1 MATMDFFE
9 AQAAAHRTTLRLIA
23 LFAGAVAT
31 LVALTVLLVAAV
43 IAWSTPP
50 TGLLS
55 WEKLFAAITP
65 GLAFGIAGGV
75 ILLVGLASVFRL
87 LSLSGGG
94 RAVADALGGRLIPTA
109 TDDPAE
115 RRLLNVVEEMAIAS
129 GLPVPPVYLL
139 EEDGINAFAAGYGP
153 DDAVIGVT
161 RGTLELLDRDELQ
174 GVVAHEFSHVL
185 NGDMRL
191 NLRLT
196 AVLFGILVIGIVG
209 RSLVGRRTTSSRSSR
224 SSRGSSGPA
233 QVIALAVGL
242 MVIGYTGT
250 FFGNLIKA
258 AVSRQREFLA
268 DASSV
273 QFTRNP
279 RGIADALRKIG
290 GHYAGSSVG
299 HGRADEMSHMFFGEA
314 VSGFLGGLG
323 ATHPPLDERIRAVQP
338 TWDGTFVEPKPAA
351 PEPEEAPR
359 EEQGA
364 PFDTP
369 LDALLVMPAAMAAAG
384 AAGGTPS
391 AGGTALGASIGHV
404 TPEDVSH
411 AREIIGELPR
421 VYHDAAHDP
430 FGARA
435 AIYALLI
442 PADASEAERA
452 LAHLDAHAEPGVPE
466 LLRDLLAHRD
476 ALPAG
481 ARITLI
487 HIAMPAL
494 KALSEPQYLRFRDNL
509 VAIIKLDARID
520 RFEWVLH
527 QVVRKELRPHFEGV
541 RRRRMG
547 SLRVRNA
554 AEACWTLLSA
564 LANIDL
570 AEDAAA
576 EAACRAGL
584 ATLGLEDE
592 LARRGGA
599 AERDDRNQ
607 KRLTEAMRHLRDLH
621 PLDQPRLLKAAIAT
635 VEHDGIVSAE
645 EHELLA
651 GVAAVLDCPL
661 PPLALHG

>member
-43 IAWSTPP
+43 VAWSTPP
-50 TGLLS
+50 TGVLS
-55 WEKLFAAITP
+55 WGKLFAAITP
-65 GLAFGIAGGV
+65 GLGFGIAGAV
-75 ILLVGLASVFRL
+75 ILLVGLASLFRL
-87 LSLSGGG
+87 ISLSGGG
-94 RAVADALGGRLIPTA
+94 RAVADSLGGRLVPTT

-139 EEDGINAFAAGYGP
+139 EEEGINAFAAGYGP

-209 RSLVGRRTTSSRSSR
+209 RSLVGRRSTSSSR
-224 SSRGSSGPA
+224 SSRGGSGPA

-290 GHYAGSSVG
+290 GHAAGSSVG
-299 HGRADEMSHMFFGEA
+299 HGRAEEMSHMFFGQA
-314 VSGFLGGLG
+314 VTGFLGGLG
-323 ATHPPLDERIRAVQP
+323 ATHPPLEERILAVEP
-338 TWDGTFVEPKPAA
+338 TWDGSFLEPEPAP
-351 PEPEEAPR
+351 PEPEEPGPAP
-359 EEQGA
+359 EA
-364 PFDTP
+364 TAP
-369 LDALLVMPAAMAAAG
+369 LDALLVVPAAIAAAG
-384 AAGGTPS
+384 AA
-391 AGGTALGASIGHV
+391 AGGAAGSIGAGIGHV
-404 TPEDVSH
+404 TPDDVAH
-411 AREIIGELPR
+411 ARELIGELPR
-421 VYHDAAHDP
+421 VFHEAAHDP

-435 AIYALLI
+435 AIYALLM
-442 PADASEAERA
+442 PTDETEAERA
-452 LAHLDAHAEPGVPE
+452 LAHVDAHAEPGVPE
-466 LLRDLLAHRD
+466 LLRDLMEHRD
-476 ALPAG
+476 ALPPG
-481 ARITLI
+481 ARMTLI

-494 KALSEPQYLRFRDNL
+494 KALSEPQYVRFRDNL
-509 VAIIKLDARID
+509 VAIIKLNGRID

-541 RRRRMG
+541 KRRRMG
-547 SLRVRNA
+547 GLRVARA
-554 AEACWTLLSA
+554 GEACWALLSA
-564 LANIDL
+564 LAQIDHENV
-570 AEDAAA
+570 EDA
-576 EAACRAGL
+576 ESACRAGL
-584 ATLGLEDE
+584 DSLGLGDE
-592 LARRGGA
+592 LAHRGGLA
-599 AERDDRNQ
+599 DREDANQ
-607 KRLTEAMRHLRDLH
+607 KRLTDAMRQLRDLH
-621 PLDQPRLLKAAIAT
+621 PLDQPKLLKAAIAT
-635 VEHDGIVSAE
+635 VQHDGHVSAE

-661 PPLALHG
+661 PPLGSSTDHA